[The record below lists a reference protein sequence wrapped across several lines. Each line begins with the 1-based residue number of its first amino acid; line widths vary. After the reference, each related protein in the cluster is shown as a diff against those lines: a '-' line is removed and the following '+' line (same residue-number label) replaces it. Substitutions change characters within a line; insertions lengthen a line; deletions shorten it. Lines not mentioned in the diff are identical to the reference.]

1 MLRSICRQSVYFIS
15 IFVLFTCRNPTCIGH
30 CLIFQ
35 YEKIQDGND
44 VYYATV
50 NTLND
55 VTRQALSDQPLVI
68 NSEQESEPANSSNQ
82 DSGDVELDADDDCV
96 APEVVEPIEEQPPI
110 TGSCYVHTHVLKSKI

>member
-1 MLRSICRQSVYFIS
+1 MIL
-15 IFVLFTCRNPTCIGH
+15 
-30 CLIFQ
+30 Q

-68 NSEQESEPANSSNQ
+68 NSEQESEPANSSNL
-82 DSGDVELDADDDCV
+82 DSGSVELDADDDGM

-110 TGSCYVHTHVLKSKI
+110 TGSCYVHTRILKSKILTCIGIHSTGLY